1 MAAKNMPFPLS
12 VRIQHDS
19 DSQMPLH
26 LVVPGL
32 TPPVTPT
39 VEDDD
44 SLSGSVATIY
54 SGSSSPFLSPVE
66 GNFKDVP
73 VEDRAVST
81 FDSFTDELEYHCDAR
96 GRPLEFGRGVWSVVY
111 KASPCQPSNAYP
123 LTPPSSPAV
132 KAHTVAVK
140 SPARRDANSVLDAE
154 ALALTRVSR
163 VAGSENHVVP
173 FQGYIA
179 DSHSIVMSAVPL
191 ALSTYIEEKAATAL
205 KNRTTRTMFEPIQ
218 GMAQWHDLAKKLIT
232 GLSWL
237 HDGPRMVHGDIKPH
251 NILLRARSSSD
262 DAESDHFPYE
272 PLFADFSSAHPI
284 ASASSPEESM
294 GTALTAL
301 TPPFTAPELLSVSSL
316 TSPDVAPTPESDV
329 FSLAVTLL
337 AAATGDLLLYPGTSH
352 IQRLAMAREGHRVIE
367 FARSGPNGSRV
378 PRNGIVEQIIKPAI
392 AKDPSQRIKP
402 DEWVTLVQSIAI

>member
-1 MAAKNMPFPLS
+1 MAAKHMPFPLS
-12 VRIQHDS
+12 VRTQHDS
-19 DSQMPLH
+19 DTQIPLH

-39 VEDDD
+39 VDDE
-44 SLSGSVATIY
+44 SLSGSVATLY
-54 SGSSSPFLSPVE
+54 SGGSSPSLSPVD
-66 GNFKDVP
+66 GKFKDVD
-73 VEDRAVST
+73 VEDQAVST

-96 GRPLEFGRGVWSVVY
+96 GRLVEFGRGVWSVVY
-111 KASPCQPSNAYP
+111 KASPCEPLNAYP

-132 KAHTVAVK
+132 KTPTVAVK
-140 SPARRDANSVLDAE
+140 SPARRDAHPVLDAE

-179 DSHSIVMSAVPL
+179 DSHSIIMSAVPL
-191 ALSTYIEEKAATAL
+191 ALSTYIEEKAAMAL
-205 KNRTTRTMFEPIQ
+205 KNRTTRTMFEPVQ

-251 NILLRARSSSD
+251 NILLRASSSD
-262 DAESDHFPYE
+262 DSEFDHFPYD

-284 ASASSPEESM
+284 VSPSSPEGSM

-402 DEWVTLVQSIAI
+402 DEWVTLVKSITI